1 MSQITSFSS
10 IKPSMLRVK
19 SSIYIVWPPILLLKL
34 ELLNVHRKG
43 PPNNK
48 SVALT
53 VRFVEDSSIVRQ
65 NIIWGPGR
73 ISKAQAHAGGP
84 PLRDCQAVPRKKG
97 KGCHWRCSWLGLKPE
112 GWWDEDPWAFVFF
125 FFRVETWW
133 NHQPTYSRIGW
144 SFSIH
149 LSHFRTGTLTHSAT
163 IAHTCRTYILCWTCM
178 MYGNPKKDAAQCFQH
193 DQDVCE
199 PMYMMS
205 FWKSPG
211 FQTFRHL
218 SWACCTVGCLP
229 RMLASRDQKLG
240 WDPFHKPWKIGHEEI
255 AIFRVYLWISWRVWA
270 MESFLCISGMV
281 YFSVISL
288 KAATYGKGG
297 HSVPFWEGNLW

>member
-125 FFRVETWW
+125 FFGLKHGETI
-133 NHQPTYSRIGW
+133 NQHTHELAG
-144 SFSIH
+144 
-149 LSHFRTGTLTHSAT
+149 HFRSTSVIFVLVLWLILQPSPIHAVPIFCAGLVWCMGT
-163 IAHTCRTYILCWTCM
+163 
-178 MYGNPKKDAAQCFQH
+178 PKKMPHSVSSMIRMYVSPCIWCLSENLQVFKLFDIFPGLVVLSAASQGCWRPGTRSLAETPSISLGRL
-193 DQDVCE
+193 VTK
-199 PMYMMS
+199 
-205 FWKSPG
+205 KSPFSG
-211 FQTFRHL
+211 SICEFP
-218 SWACCTVGCLP
+218 GGYGP
-229 RMLASRDQKLG
+229 
-240 WDPFHKPWKIGHEEI
+240 
-255 AIFRVYLWISWRVWA
+255 WRVSCVFPVW
-270 MESFLCISGMV
+270 CISV
-281 YFSVISL
+281 
-288 KAATYGKGG
+288 
-297 HSVPFWEGNLW
+297 

>member
-125 FFRVETWW
+125 FGLKHGETI
-133 NHQPTYSRIGW
+133 NQHTHELAG
-144 SFSIH
+144 
-149 LSHFRTGTLTHSAT
+149 HFRSTSVIFVLVLWLILQPSPIHAVPIFCAGLVWCMGT
-163 IAHTCRTYILCWTCM
+163 
-178 MYGNPKKDAAQCFQH
+178 PKKMPH
-193 DQDVCE
+193 SVSSMIR
-199 PMYMMS
+199 MYVS
-205 FWKSPG
+205 PCIWCLSENLPG

>member
-125 FFRVETWW
+125 FFSGW
-133 NHQPTYSRIGW
+133 NMVKPSTNILTNWLVIFDPPQ
-144 SFSIH
+144 SFSYWYFDSFCNH
-149 LSHFRTGTLTHSAT
+149 RPYMPYLYSVLDLYDVWEPQKR
-163 IAHTCRTYILCWTCM
+163 CRTVFPAWSGCM
-178 MYGNPKKDAAQCFQH
+178 WAHVY
-193 DQDVCE
+193 DV
-199 PMYMMS
+199 
-205 FWKSPG
+205 FLKI
-211 FQTFRHL
+211 
-218 SWACCTVGCLP
+218 
-229 RMLASRDQKLG
+229 SR
-240 WDPFHKPWKIGHEEI
+240 FSN
-255 AIFRVYLWISWRVWA
+255 FST
-270 MESFLCISGMV
+270 SFLGLLYCRLPPKDVGV
-281 YFSVISL
+281 QGPEAWL
-288 KAATYGKGG
+288 R
-297 HSVPFWEGNLW
+297 PLP